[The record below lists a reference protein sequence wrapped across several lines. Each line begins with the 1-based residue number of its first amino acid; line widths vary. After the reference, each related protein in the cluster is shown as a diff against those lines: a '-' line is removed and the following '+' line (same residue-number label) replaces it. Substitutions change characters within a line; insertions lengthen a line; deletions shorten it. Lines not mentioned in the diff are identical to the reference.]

1 MFGYDLAQ
9 SSSQLP
15 TGTKIRSPCPLIDPV
30 TFAEGCVSAFAL
42 QATCPLFLLIASTMA
57 PSPEAQP
64 SALGVAPGISLQRR
78 SVRPMLLPTMTR
90 SPLMYGVLRE
100 LLTTKP
106 GAERSFT

>member
-9 SSSQLP
+9 SSSQFP
-15 TGTKIRSPCPLIDPV
+15 TGTKMRSPWPLIDPV
-30 TFAEGCVSAFAL
+30 TFDEGCVSAFAR
-42 QATCPLFLLIASTMA
+42 QTTSPLFLLIASTMA

-64 SALGVAPGISLQRR
+64 SALGVPPVIRQRR
-78 SVRPMLLPTMTR
+78 STSPMLLPTITS
-90 SPLMYGVLRE
+90 SPLIYGVLRE